1 MLTSVR
7 SINDCAKRM
16 ARDIEKLTQLEDAP
30 LVSPLQAMQMVDLEG
45 AKLDFGLDGVP
56 WSPAQQP
63 ACASVVC

>member
-1 MLTSVR
+1 
-7 SINDCAKRM
+7 M